1 MPSTRRRRSAWL
13 LLGVLVIILGSSVAA
28 AQESELG
35 GKIRSGGQVIITEA
49 ETVDGDLYA
58 SGGQVRIDGT
68 VNGDLIA
75 SGGQVSIAGQVTGDA
90 VVGAGNVDIPGQVDG
105 DARLGAGQATVS
117 GSIGEDLV
125 VGAGQVTI
133 TSSGQVGE
141 DFVFG
146 AGRTNLDGRVDG
158 DVLGGTG
165 DYRKRGTIGGTEDV
179 SIDRAPTLGE
189 RLLDALQRFLAIL
202 VVGALLLWLVPRAI
216 GGTAETLRRRPWA
229 SFGVGA
235 LGMVGF
241 VILVVALLLVG
252 ILIAIGFGF
261 LNLEDLV
268 GFTIFGTGTAITVAT
283 FLFFVA
289 VGYAA
294 HAAVGLFLGR
304 LGTGAG
310 TGRRWAALVLGV
322 LLVSILISLP
332 VVGVW
337 FGLLISLLGL
347 GALIL
352 EFWPRRRRAAAA
364 PA

>member
-1 MPSTRRRRSAWL
+1 
-13 LLGVLVIILGSSVAA
+13 
-28 AQESELG
+28 
-35 GKIRSGGQVIITEA
+35 
-49 ETVDGDLYA
+49 
-58 SGGQVRIDGT
+58 
-68 VNGDLIA
+68 
-75 SGGQVSIAGQVTGDA
+75 
-90 VVGAGNVDIPGQVDG
+90 VDIPGQVDG

-179 SIDRAPTLGE
+179 SIDRDPTLGE

-332 VVGVW
+332 VAGVW
-337 FGLLISLLGL
+337 FGLVIALLGL

-352 EFWPRRRRAAAA
+352 EFWPRRRRAAAE